1 MYMKANYPSLNWI
14 DSNIYNQSMDISAQL
29 QQQILDAVS
38 DNTALQITGGNSK
51 AFYGREMAQATPL
64 PVAEHRGIL
73 DYQPTELTLTAR
85 AGTPLSEI
93 NLLLQEHGQMLPFEP
108 PTYDGRATLGGT
120 VAAAMSGP
128 RRPWTGPVRDYV
140 IGIHLLTGNGKQI
153 RLGGKVMKN
162 VAGYDLFRPM
172 SGALGTLGLMLDI
185 TLKLLPLPET
195 EASFCLAMDETGMQH
210 SLREWTYNSLP
221 LSAAMHD
228 NGKLHIRLS
237 GSATAVADATA
248 RLPAAAE
255 NINNDL
261 WQQLNEQQLSFF
273 DDSSPLYR
281 LVVPMDAPCHTL
293 AGDVL
298 LDWGGALRWLKSP
311 LDYDEVQEQA
321 VALGGTAA
329 VYRNG
334 NRTEDVFSPLPAGV
348 LELHKRL
355 KQVMDPHGI
364 LNPGRLYRDL

>member
-1 MYMKANYPSLNWI
+1 
-14 DSNIYNQSMDISAQL
+14 MDTSAQL
-29 QQQILDAVS
+29 QQQILDAIR
-38 DNTALQITGGNSK
+38 DGTALQITGGNSK
-51 AFYGREMAQATPL
+51 SFYGRETIQATPL
-64 PVAEHRGIL
+64 HVAEHTGIL

-93 NLLLQEHGQMLPFEP
+93 TLLLQEHGQMLPFEP
-108 PTYDGRATLGGT
+108 PTFGDRATLGGT

-128 RRPWTGPVRDYV
+128 RRPWTGAVRDYV

-172 SGALGTLGLMLDI
+172 SGALGTLGVMLDI

-195 EASFCLAMDETGMQH
+195 EASFCLAMDESSMQRN
-210 SLREWTYNSLP
+210 LREWTYKSLP

-255 NINNDL
+255 KTSNDL
-261 WQQLNEQQLSFF
+261 WQQLN
-273 DDSSPLYR
+273 
-281 LVVPMDAPCHTL
+281 
-293 AGDVL
+293 
-298 LDWGGALRWLKSP
+298 
-311 LDYDEVQEQA
+311 
-321 VALGGTAA
+321 
-329 VYRNG
+329 
-334 NRTEDVFSPLPAGV
+334 
-348 LELHKRL
+348 
-355 KQVMDPHGI
+355 
-364 LNPGRLYRDL
+364 

>member
-1 MYMKANYPSLNWI
+1 
-14 DSNIYNQSMDISAQL
+14 MDISAQL

-51 AFYGREMAQATPL
+51 AFYGRDTTQATPL
-64 PVAEHRGIL
+64 PVAEHTGIL

-93 NLLLQEHGQMLPFEP
+93 IRLLQEQGQMLPFEP
-108 PTYDGRATLGGT
+108 PTFGDRATLGGT

-128 RRPWTGPVRDYV
+128 RRPWTGAVRDYV
-140 IGIHLLTGNGKQI
+140 IGIHLLTGSGKHI

-172 SGALGTLGLMLDI
+172 CGALGTLGVMLDI
-185 TLKLLPLPET
+185 TLKLLPLPEAET
-195 EASFCLAMDETGMQH
+195 SFCLAMDESSMQS
-210 SLREWTYNSLP
+210 SLRDWTYKSLP
-221 LSAAMHD
+221 LSAAMYAT
-228 NGKLHIRLS
+228 GKLYIRLS
-237 GSATAVADATA
+237 GSSIAVADATDK
-248 RLPAAAE
+248 LPTAAE
-255 NINNDL
+255 KCSNQI

-273 DDSSPLYR
+273 DDSGPLYR
-281 LVVPMDAPCHTL
+281 LVVPADAPCHTL

-311 LDYDEVQEQA
+311 LSYDEVKQQA
-321 VALGGTAA
+321 IALGGTAA

-334 NRTEDVFSPLPAGV
+334 SRTDDVFSPLPTGV
-348 LELHKRL
+348 LELHKRI
-355 KQVMDPHGI
+355 KKVMDPHGI